1 MKFKDYKYE
10 RTNFD
15 TLKSEVDK
23 LVEEMEH
30 ADSYVAFKTAFDQA
44 DTVLSHAE
52 SMYELA
58 AVRHTIDTRDTFYDA
73 ENTFWDEHIPI
84 LMGISSKISKIVLDS
99 KFRPELEKEVPMT
112 YFWKAENA
120 LKSYD
125 EKIVGDLQ
133 EENRLVSE
141 YEKLIAKAQIEFD
154 GETYTLASLGGK
166 MDDPDVRVREGAH
179 KAYWGYMEAHESDID
194 DIYDRLV
201 KIRTK
206 IAKELGFNN
215 FIELGYVRM
224 NRFDYNADDVS
235 TYRKQILSDVVPV
248 ATRLYDAQMKRLGV
262 DSLAVYNNGYEF
274 TTGNPTPK
282 HDKDAMVKIAQEM
295 YHELSAPTGE
305 FFDYM
310 VSNELLDLVAKP
322 GKRGG
327 GYCTFIS
334 DYASPFIFSNFN
346 GTSGDVDV
354 LTHEAGHAFQVY
366 SSRNIKPS
374 DCIWPTY
381 ESAEIHS
388 MSMEFFAWPWMPKF
402 FEDDT
407 KKYYYTHLGSAIKFL
422 PYGVTVDHFQ
432 HEVYA
437 NPDMSPAERKATWRK
452 LEKQYL
458 PHKDYSDVPFL
469 EKGTWWFRQSH
480 IFSSPFYY
488 IDYTLA
494 QVVALQFWLRLQNN
508 DPTAFADYYE
518 ICKLGGTLPFRQI
531 VAKAN
536 VKDPFAEGCLAD
548 VMDKVSQ
555 YFDTIDDTKL

>member
-15 TLKSEVDK
+15 TLKSEIDK
-23 LVEEMEH
+23 LVEQLKH
-30 ADSYVAFKTAFDQA
+30 ADTYEVFKTAFDKA
-44 DTVLSHAE
+44 DEVLSHAE
-52 SMYELA
+52 SMYSLMH
-58 AVRHTIDTRDTFYDA
+58 VRHTIDTTDAFYDA

-99 KFRPELEKEVPMT
+99 PFRSELEKDVPMT

-125 EKIVGDLQ
+125 EKVVGDLQ

-141 YEKLIAKAQIEFD
+141 YEKLIAKAQIEFE

-166 MDDPDVRVREGAH
+166 MDDPDVATREGAH
-179 KAYWGYMEAHESDID
+179 KAYWGYMEEHESEID

-201 KIRTK
+201 KVRTK

-224 NRFDYNADDVS
+224 NRFDYNADDVA

-248 ATRLYDAQMKRLGV
+248 ATRLYDAQKKRLGV
-262 DSLAVYNNGYEF
+262 DTLAVYNNGYEF

-282 HDKDAMVKIAQEM
+282 YDKDQMVKIAQNM
-295 YHELSAPTGE
+295 YHELSEPTGE

-310 VSNELLDLVAKP
+310 VNNELLDLVAKP

-346 GTSGDVDV
+346 GTAGDVDV

-402 FEDDT
+402 FEEDVE
-407 KKYYYTHLGSAIKFL
+407 KYYYTHLGGAIKFL
-422 PYGVTVDHFQ
+422 PYGITVDHFQ

-437 NPDMSPAERKATWRK
+437 NPEMTPAERKTTWRK

-458 PHKDYSDVPFL
+458 PHKDYSDIPFL
-469 EKGTWWFRQSH
+469 DKGTWWFRQAH
-480 IFSSPFYY
+480 IFSDPFYY
-488 IDYTLA
+488 VDYTLA
-494 QVVALQFWLRLQNN
+494 QVVALQFWLRLQNKDAN
-508 DPTAFADYYE
+508 AFADYYE

-536 VKDPFAEGCLAD
+536 LKDPFSEGCLAD
-548 VMDKVSQ
+548 VMDKISQ
-555 YFDTIDDTKL
+555 YYDTIDDTKL